1 MATPWRG
8 CWTEEE
14 ESCCRER
21 WEEVPGEVS
30 QGVEQGASTRSG
42 ERPGSSVHRPLGESP
57 LDTTEGLID
66 HGVPLEVG
74 GPGRAPGE
82 RRRSDCQAS
91 LSALP

>member
-1 MATPWRG
+1 MTTPQRG

-14 ESCCRER
+14 ESGCRER
-21 WEEVPGEVS
+21 REEVPGEVS
-30 QGVEQGASTRSG
+30 RGVEQGTSTCSG

-57 LDTTEGLID
+57 QDTTEGLMD

-74 GPGRAPGE
+74 GSGRAPGE
-82 RRRSDCQAS
+82 RRRADCQAS